1 MTLTRA
7 SLEKRRQETGMQASI
22 IIRTYNESKH
32 LPELLDKIAEQSLPR
47 DRFEVILVDSG
58 STDGTLAIA
67 EQHPLHVCV
76 VHIRKDEFSFGR
88 SLNLGCEEAQGQAL
102 VFISGHCIP
111 VDQTWLEHLIAP
123 IEQDRAAYSYG
134 RQVCNGTSRF
144 SECQLFRKYYP
155 ETSKIP
161 QQGFFC
167 NNANSALCRDAWA
180 ELRFDEELT
189 GLEDMELAKR
199 LVDNGGKV
207 AYVADAP
214 VYHLHDEAW
223 HKVRLR
229 YQREAIALQAI
240 MPQVPVRLSDF
251 LRYFLS
257 ALMLDSGAAVEQG
270 CFTRSFG
277 EIVLF
282 RLMQYWGTYRGNHEH
297 RKLSHKAKEE
307 YFYPI

>member
-1 MTLTRA
+1 
-7 SLEKRRQETGMQASI
+7 MQASI

-32 LPELLDKIAEQSLPR
+32 LPELLDKIAAQSLST

-58 STDGTLAIA
+58 STDATLAIA
-67 EQHPLHVCV
+67 AQHPLHVRIA
-76 VHIRKDEFSFGR
+76 HIRKDEFSFGR
-88 SLNLGCEEAQGQAL
+88 SLNLGCAQAQGRAL

-111 VDQTWLEHLIAP
+111 VDQTWLERLIAP
-123 IEQDRAAYSYG
+123 IEQGRAAYSYG
-134 RQVCNGTSRF
+134 RQVGNGTSRF

-155 ETSKIP
+155 ESSKVP
-161 QQGFFC
+161 QEGFFC
-167 NNANSALCRDAWA
+167 NNANAALCRDTWA

-199 LVDNGGKV
+199 LVDKGGMV

-214 VYHLHDEAW
+214 VYHLHDEAL

-240 MPQVPVRLSDF
+240 MPQVHVRLSDF

-257 ALMLDSGAAVEQG
+257 ALMLDSGAALEQG
-270 CFTRSFG
+270 CFTRRFG
-277 EIVLF
+277 DIVTF

-297 RKLSHKAKEE
+297 RKLSHQAKEA

>member
-1 MTLTRA
+1 MGHRRPPA
-7 SLEKRRQETGMQASI
+7 SF
-22 IIRTYNESKH
+22 IRTYNESKH
-32 LPELLDKIAEQSLPR
+32 LPELLDKIVEQTLPK
-47 DRFEVILVDSG
+47 DSFEVILVDSG
-58 STDGTLAIA
+58 STDATLAIA
-67 EQHPLHVCV
+67 EQHLLHVRI

-88 SLNLGCEEAQGQAL
+88 SLNLGCEQALGRVL

-111 VDQTWLEHLIAP
+111 VDQTWLERLIGP

-134 RQVCNGTSRF
+134 RQIGNGTSRF

-155 ETSKIP
+155 ESSKIP
-161 QQGFFC
+161 QEGFFC
-167 NNANSALCRDAWA
+167 NNANAALCRDAW
-180 ELRFDEELT
+180 ERLRFDEELT

-199 LVDNGGKV
+199 LVDNGGMV
-207 AYVADAP
+207 AYIADAP

-240 MPQVPVRLSDF
+240 MPQVHVSLSDF

-257 ALMLDSGAAVEQG
+257 ALMLDSGAALEQG
-270 CFTRSFG
+270 CFTRRFG
-277 EIVLF
+277 EIVMF

-297 RKLSHKAKEE
+297 RKLSHQAKEA

>member
-1 MTLTRA
+1 M
-7 SLEKRRQETGMQASI
+7 
-22 IIRTYNESKH
+22 
-32 LPELLDKIAEQSLPR
+32 
-47 DRFEVILVDSG
+47 
-58 STDGTLAIA
+58 
-67 EQHPLHVCV
+67 
-76 VHIRKDEFSFGR
+76 
-88 SLNLGCEEAQGQAL
+88 

-111 VDQTWLEHLIAP
+111 VDETWLERLIAP

-134 RQVCNGTSRF
+134 RQLGNGTSRF

-155 ETSKIP
+155 DFSKIP
-161 QQGFFC
+161 QEGFFC
-167 NNANSALCRDAWA
+167 NNANAALCRNAWEA
-180 ELRFDEELT
+180 LRFDEELT

-199 LVDNGGKV
+199 LVDNGGLV
-207 AYVADAP
+207 AYIADAP

-240 MPQVPVRLSDF
+240 MPQVHVRLSDF

-257 ALMLDSGAAVEQG
+257 ALMLDSGAALEQK
-270 CFTRSFG
+270 CFTRKFG
-277 EIVLF
+277 EIVMF

-297 RKLSHKAKEE
+297 RKLSHQAKEA

>member
-1 MTLTRA
+1 MR
-7 SLEKRRQETGMQASI
+7 ASI

-32 LPELLDKIAEQSLPR
+32 LPELLDKIGEQSLLK
-47 DRFEVILVDSG
+47 DGFEVILVDSG
-58 STDGTLAIA
+58 STDATLTIA
-67 EQHPLHVCV
+67 AQHPLPVRIV
-76 VHIRKDEFSFGR
+76 YINKDEFSFGR
-88 SLNLGCEEAQGQAL
+88 SLNLGCEQAQGQAL

-111 VDQTWLEHLIAP
+111 VDDTWLECLIAP
-123 IEQDRAAYSYG
+123 VEQQLAAYSYG
-134 RQVCNGTSRF
+134 RQVGNGTSRF

-155 ETSKIP
+155 KASKVP
-161 QQGFFC
+161 QKGFFC
-167 NNANSALCRDAWA
+167 NNANAALRRAAWE

-199 LVDNGGKV
+199 LVESGGTV

-214 VYHLHDEAW
+214 VYHLHEESW

-240 MPQVPVRLSDF
+240 MPQVHVSLSDF

-257 ALMLDSGAAVEQG
+257 ALMLDSGAALEQR
-270 CFTRSFG
+270 CLTHKFG
-277 EIVLF
+277 EIVMF
-282 RLMQYWGTYRGNHEH
+282 RMMQYWGTYRGNHEH
-297 RKLSHKAKEE
+297 RKLSHQAKEA